1 MVCLCAGGHLGCFS
15 FGAIMNPTAI
25 FIAVLKLK
33 KDSNFL
39 TKDLLR
45 TGCVSYS
52 FLFPR
57 YLACVCTQTL
67 SKCFFGEWID
77 EEMPSQRQSQ
87 GRWGVQIED
96 LGSD

>member
-1 MVCLCAGGHLGCFS
+1 MVCLCARGHLGCFS

-33 KDSNFL
+33 KDSNDL

-52 FLFPR
+52 FLSPGIWH
-57 YLACVCTQTL
+57 VCARRH
-67 SKCFFGEWID
+67 SVNASSVSG
-77 EEMPSQRQSQ
+77 
-87 GRWGVQIED
+87 
-96 LGSD
+96 